1 MHKYIYIYVYIYI
14 YIYNLSCYSSISVPF
29 GDMEHGDLSTLCHSC
44 VFVCY
49 QVVLKT
55 FPVPGN
61 LRSEDRVV

>member
-1 MHKYIYIYVYIYI
+1 MFIYIYIYI

-61 LRSEDRVV
+61 LRSEDRVVLL